1 MADQIIETKV
11 PDRNNYIQKVTE
23 MLEFF
28 GDLNITISVGRT
40 QFDIDSKV
48 YKFPAK
54 KDGESLI
61 DFGERFLKEF
71 MLACLEIK
79 ELNKAKLAT
88 MIGVEAATVQP
99 EEVPNDSVG

>member
-1 MADQIIETKV
+1 MAEQILKTKI
-11 PDRNNYIQKVTE
+11 PDRKNYIQKATE

-28 GDLNITISVGRT
+28 GDLNIKISAGRT

-54 KDGESLI
+54 KDGESPV

-79 ELNKAKLAT
+79 ELNKARLAK
-88 MIGVEAATVQP
+88 MIAVEALDIVP
-99 EEVPNDSVG
+99 EDVPNESVG